1 MKILW
6 LILSLLPAAFFFHLY
21 EFGQHIQGEDAPFLL
36 IACVFFVVATGIL
49 SSYIQVSYMILVNI
63 MAGFFSV
70 FLAMY
75 FIPDDGWFKPVG
87 RDGAVIITAIVFF
100 LGQLLVRS
108 ISKSFSL
115 KEGLRQ

>member
-21 EFGQHIQGEDAPFLL
+21 EFGQHVKGEDAPFLL
-36 IACVFFVVATGIL
+36 VGTVLFIVATGIL
-49 SSYIQVSYMILVNI
+49 SSYIKISYMILVNVI
-63 MAGFFSV
+63 AGSFSFV
-70 FLAMY
+70 LAMY

-87 RDGAVIITAIVFF
+87 RDGAVLFLAGVFF

-108 ISKSFSL
+108 FSKPIL
-115 KEGLRQ
+115 MKKEMRP